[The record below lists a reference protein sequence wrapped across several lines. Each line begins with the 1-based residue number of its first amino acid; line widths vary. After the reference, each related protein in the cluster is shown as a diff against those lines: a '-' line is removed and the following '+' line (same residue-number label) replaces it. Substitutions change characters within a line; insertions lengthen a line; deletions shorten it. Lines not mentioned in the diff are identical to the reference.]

1 MPFAAFAIMTMAATR
16 STRDLH
22 CQHKTA
28 FVLMHKL
35 RETLASE
42 TKDTRL
48 HGVVEVDG
56 GYFGGH
62 IRPANLA
69 KDRVDR
75 RLARHQTG
83 KRRVVVVMRQRGGRT
98 LTTVVRY
105 EHQGI
110 DIIKSV

>member
-1 MPFAAFAIMTMAATR
+1 MSALQLA
-16 STRDLH
+16 RDLR

-35 RETLASE
+35 REALASE
-42 TKDTRL
+42 TKDKIL

-83 KRRVVVVMRQRGGRT
+83 KASRGGGDAPAWGADADDCGPATSMRAS
-98 LTTVVRY
+98 R
-105 EHQGI
+105 
-110 DIIKSV
+110 